1 MPLILMLGS
10 LALAQMGLMKA
21 ELNLVVVMLMSMTLT
36 MFVEFLHKHNLRET
50 MDDVQA
56 FFDGMGTQLPTL
68 SRWWSPVKSLRKG

>member
-1 MPLILMLGS
+1 MPLLLMLGS

-56 FFDGMGTQLPTL
+56 F
-68 SRWWSPVKSLRKG
+68 